1 MDVCVCM
8 NPLRNERLEK
18 PFGSLAEGPLKS
30 QPSPLLPPPQQ
41 HVTIHHQI
49 PRVCRLPTLATGR
62 IKSRAISPTAT
73 AASTPPSTARRNRIA
88 AQLILRSIGRHISYL
103 ARHLPNR
110 HHVASQFAA

>member
-41 HVTIHHQI
+41 HVAVHHQI
-49 PRVCRLPTLATGR
+49 PRLRGLPTLTTGR

-73 AASTPPSTARRNRIA
+73 ASATPACTSRRNRIA
-88 AQLILRSIGRHISYL
+88 AQLILRSVGRHPSYL